1 MNDTI
6 LLETFLLKTCS
17 LDGYT
22 ILIGGICPKGKK
34 KEAADTYSQINNIKL
49 GFLKDEYL
57 IDVILADLLRKLSP
71 NWIIV
76 LGASIFIEGVINST
90 GGIIGNPFE
99 GNQSSNGE
107 IGKIISGLYMVAM
120 AGGPGI
126 AYKGT
131 YEDGVRIR
139 DNIIKDKKDNCLM
152 IHDIIEQLDS
162 FTNLYIV
169 VLDGSGA
176 ISCGEIF
183 VSDSSEKDYEVI
195 RF

>member
-99 GNQSSNGE
+99 G
-107 IGKIISGLYMVAM
+107 
-120 AGGPGI
+120 GPGI